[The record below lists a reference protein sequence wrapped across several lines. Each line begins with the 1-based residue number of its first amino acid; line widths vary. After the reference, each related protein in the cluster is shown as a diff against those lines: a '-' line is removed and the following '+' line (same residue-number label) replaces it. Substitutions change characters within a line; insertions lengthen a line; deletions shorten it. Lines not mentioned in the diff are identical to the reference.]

1 MSSWNENDKE
11 KLLTQFINRIY
22 VHTSDM
28 EPGIQHLEIAP
39 GLKESLLKAGLTVG
53 SITSKGPDA
62 ISAPLGIE
70 AYVAKIVYDEAK
82 KIVAE
87 SSLVAP

>member
-1 MSSWNENDKE
+1 
-11 KLLTQFINRIY
+11 
-22 VHTSDM
+22 M
-28 EPGIQHLEIAP
+28 ESGIQHLEIAS
-39 GLKESLLKAGLTVG
+39 GLKESLLKAGLTVD

-62 ISAPLGIE
+62 VSAALGIE
-70 AYVAKIVYDEAK
+70 VYVAKIVYEEAK